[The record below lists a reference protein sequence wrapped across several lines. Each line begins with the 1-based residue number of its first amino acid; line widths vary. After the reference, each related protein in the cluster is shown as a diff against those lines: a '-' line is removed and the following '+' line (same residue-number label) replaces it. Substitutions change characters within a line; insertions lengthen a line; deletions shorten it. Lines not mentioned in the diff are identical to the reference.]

1 MKLSSP
7 VSLLK
12 CTNGQNSC
20 FVSPRDLSSVWSVRL
35 SNTKRRGPAAE
46 HHREQWRLTHL
57 HSVIEIRANFLRTAL
72 LALFQLLIGFVTN
85 SILWANLNLPAHPNW
100 AHRTKVR
107 LFLNEITAQKA
118 PCNPLFS
125 RLLSHAAASPF
136 KRSSVLNANP
146 NLSKKEDN
154 RTPQM
159 STDC

>member
-1 MKLSSP
+1 MDKKAVFCLSSWP
-7 VSLLK
+7 VRCVVCPVVQHWAPWS
-12 CTNGQNSC
+12 SC
-20 FVSPRDLSSVWSVRL
+20 RASQ
-35 SNTKRRGPAAE
+35 GPMAP
-46 HHREQWRLTHL
+46 HIL
-57 HSVIEIRANFLRTAL
+57 HSVVEIGANFLRTAL

-107 LFLNEITAQKA
+107 LFLNEITVQKA
-118 PCNPLFS
+118 SCNPLLS
-125 RLLSHAAASPF
+125 RLLSHAAPF